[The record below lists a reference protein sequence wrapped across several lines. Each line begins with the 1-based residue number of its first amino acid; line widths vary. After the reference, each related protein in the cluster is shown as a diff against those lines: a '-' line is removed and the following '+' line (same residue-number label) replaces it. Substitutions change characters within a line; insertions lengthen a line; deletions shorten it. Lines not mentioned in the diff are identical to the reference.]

1 MAGLKPQPTKKL
13 HKSSYHYTFVNG
25 VVYVVSLLGHQ
36 PRKRFGQNFLHD
48 KSVISQIIDSIHA
61 HPNDLMVEIGPGM
74 GAITEP
80 LLAEVKRLTVVE
92 LDTDLA
98 DSLRIRIGA
107 NSNDGLTIVK
117 ANAMEV
123 DYRQLFAQV
132 NPQNLPKKMRIV
144 GNLPYNISTP
154 LLFHLLT
161 FADVIQD
168 MHFMLQKEVVDRITA
183 DVNTGEYGRLSVM
196 MQYFCETDYL
206 LTVPNGAFNPPPKV
220 TSAVFRLTPFEQKP
234 IVANDE
240 ALFALV
246 VREAFNHRRKT
257 LRAIF
262 KKSPIL
268 PSVAEQDLINWGLE
282 PMARPETLSV
292 ADFVMLANGIAELKE

>member
-1 MAGLKPQPTKKL
+1 MA
-13 HKSSYHYTFVNG
+13 
-25 VVYVVSLLGHQ
+25 HQ

-48 KSVISQIIDSIHA
+48 KSIISQIIDSIHA
-61 HPNDLMVEIGPGM
+61 NRDDLMLEIGPGM

-80 LLAEVKRLTVVE
+80 LLAEVDRLTVVE

-98 DSLRIRIGA
+98 DTLRIRIGA
-107 NSNDGLTIVK
+107 NSNEGLTIVK
-117 ANAMEV
+117 ANAMDV
-123 DYRQLFAQV
+123 DYRELYQQV
-132 NPQNLPKKMRIV
+132 NSDKTEKKMRIV

-183 DVNTGEYGRLSVM
+183 EVNTGEYGRLSVM

-240 ALFALV
+240 KLFALV

-268 PSVAEQDLINWGLE
+268 PAVTEQQLIDWGLN

-292 ADFVMLANGIAELKE
+292 VDFVTLSNGMADLEK

>member
-1 MAGLKPQPTKKL
+1 MAL
-13 HKSSYHYTFVNG
+13 S
-25 VVYVVSLLGHQ
+25 HQ

-48 KSVISQIIDSIHA
+48 KSVITQIVDSIRI
-61 HPNDLMVEIGPGM
+61 NRDDLVVEIGPGM

-80 LLAEVKRLTVVE
+80 LLAELDNLTVIE

-98 DSLRIRIGA
+98 NSLRIRIGA
-107 NSNDGLTIVK
+107 NSHQGLQIITG
-117 ANAMEV
+117 NALNFNYH
-123 DYRQLFAQV
+123 DLYQQLIENQE
-132 NPQNLPKKMRIV
+132 NPKKMRIV

-183 DVNTGEYGRLSVM
+183 EVNSKAYGRLSVM
-196 MQYFCETDYL
+196 MQYFCHTDYL

-220 TSAVFRLTPFEQKP
+220 TSAVFRLTPFVKKP
-234 IVANDE
+234 VQANNE
-240 ALFALV
+240 TIFAIV

-262 KKSPIL
+262 KKSACL
-268 PSVAEQDLINWGLE
+268 PNITEKNLIDWGLD

-292 ADFVMLANGIAELKE
+292 TDFVTLSNGIISM